1 MTFSDFNLCAPIMRA
16 VKDAGYNEPTPI
28 QEQAI
33 PVVLS
38 GSDVFGCA
46 QTGTGKTAAFAL
58 PILSQVFTLG
68 KKRGG
73 PFALIVAPT
82 RELAVQIGDSFRSYG
97 KYMQFRHVTLFGGV
111 SLRPQIE
118 AVRRGVDVVIATPGR
133 LLDLVDQ
140 GVLRL
145 NNVETLVLDEADRM
159 LDMGFQPDIK
169 RIVQLVPKDRQTL
182 FFSATLPNEIKKLA
196 NSMLN
201 NPVHISVTPVSS
213 PTQTV
218 DQQLYMVQTEN
229 KRALLNHL
237 LEEKLEGSVLV
248 FTRTKRGA
256 DRVAKELHKNG
267 HRVTAIHGDKS
278 QHARQRA
285 LDEFKS
291 RKMRVL
297 VATDVAAR
305 GIDVSDLPWVVNF
318 DMPDTAETYV
328 HRIGRTGRAG
338 KSGTALTLAT
348 HSDRGVLRDIERLLN
363 RKINRIDNHPFSGQ
377 RRS

>member
-1 MTFSDFNLCAPIMRA
+1 MTFSDFSLCAPLMRA
-16 VKDAGYNEPTPI
+16 IKDAGYTQPTPI

-33 PVVLS
+33 PVVLT
-38 GSDVFGCA
+38 GADVFGCA

-58 PILSQVFTLG
+58 PILSQVFDMG
-68 KKRGG
+68 KVRGG

-97 KYMQFRHVTLFGGV
+97 KYMQFRHVTLYGGV

-145 NNVETLVLDEADRM
+145 NNVQTLVLDEADRM

-169 RIVQLVPKDRQTL
+169 RIVSLVPENRQTL

-196 NSMLN
+196 NSMLH
-201 NPVHISVTPVSS
+201 NPVNISVAPVKSAS
-213 PTQTV
+213 QV
-218 DQQLYMVQTEN
+218 VEQQLYMVQTEN

-237 LEEKLEGSVLV
+237 LLEELEGSVLV

-285 LDEFKS
+285 LDDFKS

-305 GIDVSDLPWVVNF
+305 GIDVTDLPFVVNF

-348 HSDRGVLRDIERLLN
+348 HSDRGVLRDIERLIN
-363 RKINRIDNHPFSGQ
+363 RKIDRIDNHPFSGHK
-377 RRS
+377 RS

>member
-169 RIVQLVPKDRQTL
+169 RIVQLVPNDRQTL

>member
-82 RELAVQIGDSFRSYG
+82 RELAVQIGDSFRTYG